1 MKNYLTYRVASSL
14 TLALFFL
21 ISACAFNPQ
30 ARSLVITP
38 VVARYLVITPVVAL
52 FFLVSACAFNFPQ
65 VSRDPRKETSLYLS
79 TTLTLV
85 LVKYWCA
92 FNPQDY
98 LGCYIQNATLV
109 NGSMVGGFLPPHL
122 NGTVCEILNYR

>member
-30 ARSLVITP
+30 
-38 VVARYLVITPVVAL
+38 
-52 FFLVSACAFNFPQ
+52 
-65 VSRDPRKETSLYLS
+65 
-79 TTLTLV
+79 
-85 LVKYWCA
+85 
-92 FNPQDY
+92 DY
-98 LGCYIQNATLV
+98 LGCYISNYTLV
-109 NGSMVGGFLPPHL
+109 NGTMVGGYLPAHL